1 MAGGCTDT
9 HGTAA
14 AAAAE
19 HKTVEA
25 SKRHHKA
32 PVKFPRFSKAWLVDF
47 LLRRLITHSLLLL
60 LHWGMLH

>member
-1 MAGGCTDT
+1 MAGGCTHT

-14 AAAAE
+14 E
-19 HKTVEA
+19 HTTVEA
-25 SKRHHKA
+25 SKRHYKA